1 MNVPVALH
9 NYAKV
14 VCVTARRL
22 LISGKIIPK
31 DNVRYELTYW
41 TGKTAHNNTCYSTK
55 DNSGACPLYYKGE
68 LINTPVTRE
77 RRNDY
82 FTCYIT
88 KDN

>member
-1 MNVPVALH
+1 MNVPDALH
-9 NYAKV
+9 HYAKV

-22 LISGKIIPK
+22 LVSVKIIPK
-31 DNVRYELTYW
+31 DNLRYELAYF
-41 TGKTAHNNTCYSTK
+41 TGNTADNNTCCSTK
-55 DNSGACPLYYKGE
+55 DNSGAYPLYYKGE

-77 RRNDY
+77 KRNDY